1 MFPLTQ
7 FWLPFSGQ
15 IALFCVREA
24 AALFEMIDQKWDD
37 AMACDHETA

>member
-15 IALFCVREA
+15 IALFCAREA